1 MKLTL
6 SLNGHSTE
14 LVAAPGARLLDVLRD
29 AGCTSVKRGCETGD
43 CGACCVLLDGEP
55 VNSCV
60 VPAAFAA
67 DAIVTTLEG
76 LNDDPLMRRLQD
88 CFLEAGAVQCGYCTP
103 GLLLVAWQRL
113 REGGELTEYDVR
125 HAMSGNL
132 CRCTG
137 YAKPVRAVLDAWE
150 AMP

>member
-1 MKLTL
+1 MKLSLT
-6 SLNGHSTE
+6 LNGSAKE
-14 LVAAPGARLLDVLRD
+14 LDIAPGSRLLDVLRD
-29 AGCTSVKRGCETGD
+29 EECVSVKRGCETGD
-43 CGACCVLLDGEP
+43 CGACCVLLDDEP

-60 VPAAFAA
+60 VPAAFAR
-67 DAIVTTLEG
+67 DSSVLTLEG

-103 GLLLVAWQRL
+103 GLLIVAWKRIK
-113 REGGELTEYDVR
+113 EGGQLTELDVR

-137 YAKPVRAVLDAWE
+137 NAMPVRAVLKAWE
-150 AMP
+150 SLT